1 MIMENVASCNDL
13 AFRYLGQNW
22 SVSQKF
28 GYLDLISFEILDFIF
43 YLVQLLELEMEE
55 I

>member
-1 MIMENVASCNDL
+1 MIWILDILVKICLVDWAKN
-13 AFRYLGQNW
+13 R

-28 GYLDLISFEILDFIF
+28 GYLDLISFEILDLIF